1 MLTSLFISRE
11 RYIYIFMDVFIMDA
25 NSSRSVFLNNP
36 SFQKGRKTIAVES
49 FEKIR
54 SVI

>member
-11 RYIYIFMDVFIMDA
+11 RYIYIYVFMDVFIMDA

-36 SFQKGRKTIAVES
+36 SF
-49 FEKIR
+49 
-54 SVI
+54 